1 LLKGNRLIVGS
12 QLLRTDNKSLGLW
25 SGVGLVVA
33 NMIGAGVF
41 LSTGFM
47 AQDLGPGMIL
57 FAWVV
62 GGLVAL
68 AGAKA
73 YAAVSVV
80 VPRSGGE
87 YRFLSELI
95 HPAVGY
101 AAGWTSLLVGFSAP
115 VAVDAVAAGS
125 FAQTL
130 WPGLDARW
138 VGAGLV
144 ALLTILHA
152 IGLSSSQWTQN
163 LLVALKSFLVLG
175 FTVVGLVAGSH
186 AWPTWEPVHR
196 SSAFPLAPFAQS
208 LFFIAFAFSGWNAA
222 VYVTEEFKDPPKTVP
237 RAMLTGCALVAILY
251 LLMNWV
257 FVANLNPEEASAV
270 FAYES
275 RRITLGHLIMRNL
288 IGDLGGRMMSMIAI
302 ALFVSAMSAMIFAGP
317 RIYAAM
323 AADGF
328 LPRIFEARRNRPP
341 AASIVLQGAL
351 SLALIFTHPL
361 QQVLQNIGAVLT
373 VFAALTSVSLFRIR
387 FGRHALPRP
396 SSASLIAA
404 SIYVLAAGWMLYF
417 GLRNSPILVAWIA
430 VILFV
435 SLIAYRIAPRSP
447 RVTVGEGSSALDR
460 K

>member
-1 LLKGNRLIVGS
+1 LFKGTGLIGRSSPLV
-12 QLLRTDNKSLGLW
+12 RTDSKFLGLW

-47 AQDLGPGMIL
+47 AQDLGPGTIL
-57 FAWVV
+57 IAWAV
-62 GGLVAL
+62 GGVVAL

-101 AAGWTSLLVGFSAP
+101 AAGWTSLLVGFSGP
-115 VAVDAVAAGS
+115 VAVDAIAAGS

-130 WPGLDARW
+130 WQGLDPRW
-138 VGAGLV
+138 LGAGLV

-152 IGLSSSQWTQN
+152 VGLSSSRWTQN
-163 LLVALKSFLVLG
+163 LLVMLKGLLVLG
-175 FTVVGLVAGSH
+175 FTAVGLIAGRH
-186 AWPTWEPVHR
+186 AWPTWEPAHL
-196 SSAFPLAPFAQS
+196 SNAFPLGPFVQS

-222 VYVTEEFKDPPKTVP
+222 VYVAEEFRDPRKTVP

-257 FVANLNPEEASAV
+257 FVANLNPEEASAI

-275 RRITLGHLIMRNL
+275 KRITLGHLIMRNL
-288 IGDLGGRMMSMIAI
+288 IGDLGGRVMSMIAI

-328 LPRIFEARRNRPP
+328 LPRIFEAKTNRPP
-341 AASIVLQGAL
+341 AASVALQGTL
-351 SLALIFTHPL
+351 SIVLIFTHPL

-373 VFAALTSVSLFRIR
+373 LFAALTSASLFRIR
-387 FGRHALPRP
+387 FGRQALSPP
-396 SSASLIAA
+396 LPGSLVAA
-404 SIYVLAAGWMLYF
+404 SIYVLAAAWMLYF
-417 GLRNSPILVAWIA
+417 GLRNSPILLVWIA
-430 VILFV
+430 VILLV
-435 SLIAYRIAPRSP
+435 SLIAYRIAVRGARRRPLG
-447 RVTVGEGSSALDR
+447 T
-460 K
+460 

>member
-1 LLKGNRLIVGS
+1 MLSFPLV
-12 QLLRTDNKSLGLW
+12 RTDNKSLGLW

-47 AQDLGPGMIL
+47 AQDLRPGTIL
-57 FAWVV
+57 VAWVV
-62 GGLVAL
+62 GGVVAL

-101 AAGWTSLLVGFSAP
+101 AAGWTSLLVGFSGP
-115 VAVDAVAAGS
+115 VAVDAIAAGS

-130 WPGLDARW
+130 WQGLDARW
-138 VGAGLV
+138 LGAGLV

-152 IGLSSSQWTQN
+152 VGLSSSRWTQN
-163 LLVALKSFLVLG
+163 LLVVLKGLLVLG
-175 FTVVGLVAGSH
+175 FTAVGLIAGRH
-186 AWPTWEPVHR
+186 AWPIWEPVHT
-196 SSAFPLAPFAQS
+196 SKEFPLGPFVQS

-222 VYVTEEFKDPPKTVP
+222 VYVTEEFRDPRKTVP

-275 RRITLGHLIMRNL
+275 KRITLGHLIMKNL
-288 IGDLGGRMMSMIAI
+288 IGDLGGRVMSMIAI

-328 LPRIFEARRNRPP
+328 LPRIFEAKTNRPP
-341 AASIVLQGAL
+341 VASIALQGAL
-351 SLALIFTHPL
+351 SIALIFTHPL

-373 VFAALTSVSLFRIR
+373 LFAALTCVSLFRIR
-387 FGRHALPRP
+387 FGRPALSPP
-396 SSASLIAA
+396 SSGSLVAA
-404 SIYVLAAGWMLYF
+404 SIYVLAAAWMLYF
-417 GLRNSPILVAWIA
+417 GLRNSPILLAWIA

-435 SLIAYRIAPRSP
+435 SLVAYRVAPRSARP
-447 RVTVGEGSSALDR
+447 PIGEGRSALDR